1 MVRKIVEND
10 LTAET
15 NVSEIIAIQK
25 MKDMANDFF
34 FKRQRKINVTN
45 NWQVSLSIGKISE
58 NVNILEKL

>member
-45 NWQVSLSIGKISE
+45 N
-58 NVNILEKL
+58 